1 MAQII
6 RLRGNAQPAPRP
18 SAGERF
24 DLRGGLLIAALVTV
38 IALATGAVAYVS
50 LPRTP
55 ANITAG
61 SSTPDVSDDS
71 AVYDPHAA
79 EARQQVRRAEQE
91 KEDSAV
97 FGQAPSA
104 AAYQSLPR

>member
-6 RLRGNAQPAPRP
+6 RLGGQAPPAAQRPA
-18 SAGERF
+18 ARF
-24 DLRGGLLIAALVTV
+24 DLRGGLLIAALVMV

-61 SSTPDVSDDS
+61 PSTPSVSDDA

-79 EARQQVRRAEQE
+79 EARQQVRQAEQE

-97 FGQAPSA
+97 FGRAPVA
-104 AAYQSLPR
+104 AAYQSPPR